1 MNRSHQGLDQPS
13 TQFPGSREDEMDDA
27 RIHQSRRRA
36 FLARASLLG
45 AAALAGFPR
54 PALAEPP
61 PEVTRI
67 RLVRVPALCFAPQYV
82 AEELLRL
89 EGFTEVE
96 YVKLL
101 EAIPSTLEKS
111 ADLAM
116 FGGPSIL
123 PAIDAGF
130 PIVSIAGVHEGCWEL
145 FAHDPVR
152 TIQDLRGRSVAIGL
166 MGGTEHVWLSS
177 MLAYVGIDPRT
188 EIDWV
193 TETDLRSP
201 KRLFM
206 EGKASAFLGFP
217 PEPQELRALK
227 VGRVIVN
234 TTLDRPWSQYFC
246 CMIAGHRDF
255 VTKNPVATK
264 RALRAMLKAADICSR
279 DPERA
284 ARLLVEKGYEPRY
297 EIALEVLKG
306 LSYDRW
312 RTDNPADTLRF
323 HALRLRDAGMIKSTP
338 QQIIDRGSDFRFLNE
353 LKKELKA

>member
-1 MNRSHQGLDQPS
+1 
-13 TQFPGSREDEMDDA
+13 MDDA
-27 RIHQSRRRA
+27 RIHQVHRRA
-36 FLARASLLG
+36 FLARASALG
-45 AAALAGFPR
+45 AASLMGFSR
-54 PALAEPP
+54 VASAEPP

-89 EGFTEVE
+89 EGFSEIE
-96 YVKLL
+96 YVKLV

-123 PAIDAGF
+123 PAIDAGY
-130 PIVSIAGVHEGCWEL
+130 PIAAIAGVHEGCWEL
-145 FAHDPVR
+145 FAHEPVK
-152 TIQDLRGRSVAIGL
+152 TIQDLKGRAVGVSS
-166 MGGTEHVWLSS
+166 MGGVEHVWLSS
-177 MLAYVGIDPRT
+177 ILAYVGIDPRT
-188 EIDWV
+188 EIEWV
-193 TETDLRSP
+193 TTQRS
-201 KRLFM
+201 KRMFL
-206 EGKASAFLGFP
+206 EGRVAAFLGFP
-217 PEPQELRALK
+217 PEPQELRAMKIGK
-227 VGRVIVN
+227 VVLN
-234 TTLDRPWSQYFC
+234 TTLDRPWSQYYC

-255 VTKNPVATK
+255 IEKYPVATK
-264 RALRAMLKAADICSR
+264 RALRAMLKAADICSQN
-279 DPERA
+279 PERA

-297 EIALEVLKG
+297 EMALEVLKG

-338 QQIIDRGSDFRFLNE
+338 QQIIDRGSNFTFLNE

>member
-1 MNRSHQGLDQPS
+1 
-13 TQFPGSREDEMDDA
+13 MDDA
-27 RIHQSRRRA
+27 RIHQSHRRA
-36 FLARASLLG
+36 FLARASALG
-45 AAALAGFPR
+45 AASLIGFSR
-54 PALAEPP
+54 AASAEPP

-89 EGFTEVE
+89 EGFSEVE
-96 YVKLL
+96 YVKLG
-101 EAIPSTLEKS
+101 EAIPATLVKS

-123 PAIDAGF
+123 PAIDTGY
-130 PIVSIAGVHEGCWEL
+130 PIVAIAGVHEGCWEL
-145 FAHDPVR
+145 FAHEPVK
-152 TIQDLRGRSVAIGL
+152 TIQDLKGKAVAIAR
-166 MGGTEHVWLSS
+166 MGGVEHVWLSS

-188 EIDWV
+188 QIDWV
-193 TETDLRSP
+193 TTPIP
-201 KRLFM
+201 KDMFLAGR
-206 EGKASAFLGFP
+206 AAAFLAFP
-217 PEPQELRALK
+217 PEPQDLRAMKIGK
-227 VGRVIVN
+227 VILN
-234 TTLDRPWSQYFC
+234 TTLDRPWSQYYC

-255 VTKNPVATK
+255 IAKNPIATK
-264 RALRAMLKAADICSR
+264 RALRAMLKAADICSQ

-297 EIALEVLKG
+297 EMALEVLKS
-306 LSYDRW
+306 LSYNRW

-338 QQIIDRGSDFRFLNE
+338 QQIVDRGSNFTFLNE

>member
-1 MNRSHQGLDQPS
+1 MK
-13 TQFPGSREDEMDDA
+13 MDDA
-27 RIHQSRRRA
+27 RIHQSHRRA

-45 AAALAGFPR
+45 AATLAGFPR
-54 PALAEPP
+54 IAIAEPP

-82 AEELLRL
+82 AEKLLRL

-96 YVKLL
+96 YVKMI

-123 PAIDAGF
+123 PAIDAGY
-130 PIVSIAGVHEGCWEL
+130 PIAAIAGVHEGCREL
-145 FAHDPVR
+145 FANEPVR
-152 TIQDLRGRSVAIGL
+152 TIQDLKGRAVAVGSL
-166 MGGTEHVWLSS
+166 GGVEHVWLSS

-193 TETDLRSP
+193 VAPNWISP
-201 KRLFM
+201 KQLFLD
-206 EGKASAFLGFP
+206 GRVAAFLGFP
-217 PEPQELRALK
+217 PDPQELRARGIGK
-227 VGRVIVN
+227 VILN
-234 TTLDRPWSQYFC
+234 TTLDRPWSQYYC
-246 CMIAGHRDF
+246 CMIAAHRDF
-255 VTKNPVATK
+255 IERHPVATK
-264 RALRAMLKAADICSR
+264 RALRAMLKAADICSQ
-279 DPERA
+279 DPEAA
-284 ARLLVEKGYEPRY
+284 ARLLVDKGYEPHY
-297 EIALEVLKG
+297 EVALEVLKG

-312 RTDNPADTLRF
+312 RTDNPVDTLRF

-338 QQIIDRGSDFRFLNE
+338 QQIIERGSNFSFLNE

>member
-1 MNRSHQGLDQPS
+1 
-13 TQFPGSREDEMDDA
+13 MDDA
-27 RIHQSRRRA
+27 RIHQARRRA

-45 AAALAGFPR
+45 AAALAGIPR
-54 PALAEPP
+54 VAFAEQP

-89 EGFTEVE
+89 EGFAEVE
-96 YVKLL
+96 YVKLY
-101 EAIPSTLEKS
+101 EAIPATLEKS

-123 PAIDAGF
+123 PAIDAGY
-130 PIVSIAGVHEGCWEL
+130 PIAAIAGVHEGCWEL
-145 FAHDPVR
+145 FAHEPVR
-152 TIQDLRGRSVAIGL
+152 KIQDLQGRKVAVGAL
-166 MGGTEHVWLSS
+166 GGVEHVWLSS

-188 EIDWV
+188 QIDWV
-193 TETDLRSP
+193 VARGTST
-201 KRLFM
+201 KKLFLD
-206 EGKASAFLGFP
+206 EAVAAFLAFP
-217 PEPQELRALK
+217 PEPQDLRAAN
-227 VGRVIVN
+227 VGRVVLN
-234 TTLDRPWSQYFC
+234 TTIDRPWSQYYC
-246 CMIAGHRDF
+246 CMIAGHRNF
-255 VTKNPVATK
+255 IEKYPVATK
-264 RALRAMLKAADICSR
+264 RALRAMLKAADICSQ

-284 ARLLVEKGYEPRY
+284 ARLLAEKGYEPRY
-297 EIALEVLKG
+297 EVALEVLKS

-338 QQIIDRGSDFRFLNE
+338 QQIIERGSNFSFLNE